1 MIQGII
7 NMHKAAHCSF
17 LLHFCPLYNCLKGGS
32 TTNKTRAQKLRI
44 DMINIPSK
52 YFFKIMLGFPAAT
65 VAAKSSLAQ
74 KQTLVAKKRTLESK

>member
-1 MIQGII
+1 MDKRLV
-7 NMHKAAHCSF
+7 NCF
-17 LLHFCPLYNCLKGGS
+17 LDYNDGQESSLKGGS
-32 TTNKTRAQKLRI
+32 TTNKTRDQKLRI

-52 YFFKIMLGFPAAT
+52 YFFKIMLGFPAAA